1 MAGVRIEWAQF
12 GHFDY
17 FEIIRSD
24 TSMIGVTDSALPAP
38 IATNLKT
45 MYYVDTTVVQGETY
59 YYKVRVYRDGS
70 FALSDEIVCIADRD
84 LHWNKVT
91 ALLHFDGNLIDESGK
106 ATYTKDELITFSSD
120 GKFGQCAYFPPSL
133 SRGNIS
139 TENYE
144 AWDFSECDSYTI
156 EFFLK
161 RGVTQFDDE
170 SIISAY
176 TPSHEGAFILGI
188 YLGQI
193 YFDFRR
199 VGNIYTS
206 GISFD
211 APDFGNWAHIAIVK
225 DGDYLLGFVDG
236 MLKVSNYMPYTIQK
250 PLTPVELGGA
260 SYGVNSFNGWLDEVR
275 ATKDEARY
283 TENFTPPTK
292 PFLSN

>member
-1 MAGVRIEWAQF
+1 MAGIRLEWAQF
-12 GHFDY
+12 GDFDS
-17 FEIIRSD
+17 FDVIRSD
-24 TSMIGVTDSALPAP
+24 APMDINALPSP
-38 IATNLKT
+38 IATNLPT
-45 MYYVDTTVVQGETY
+45 MYYVDTTVVVGASY
-59 YYKVRVYRDGS
+59 YYRVVAWRDAVSKVSG
-70 FALSDEIVCIADRD
+70 EIEVIADRD
-84 LHWNKVT
+84 VHWDKVT
-91 ALLHFDGNLIDESGK
+91 ALLHFDGNLIDESGN
-106 ATYTKDELITFSSD
+106 ATYTKNALITFSSD

-133 SRGNIS
+133 GEGNIS

-161 RGVTQFDDE
+161 RGATQFDDE
-170 SIISAY
+170 GIISAY

-211 APDFGNWAHIAIVK
+211 APGFGNWAHIAIVK
-225 DGDYLLGFVDG
+225 DGDYLSGFVDG
-236 MLKVSNYMPYTIQK
+236 ILKVSNYVPYAIQK